1 MKLNGGNKM
10 KDNAKCF
17 IKIGKGIFEEITI
30 KELKRRQR
38 KNDTYKVKRF
48 IPVHRNVVRSFK

>member
-1 MKLNGGNKM
+1 M